1 MGRASDFRDPPL
13 RVWQVKDSEG
23 VTHEIAAHYCFNN
36 DGDGRGLV
44 FRRYQNDDPDNRT
57 EVVAAF
63 AVGHWAFYKE
73 ITSE

>member
-1 MGRASDFRDPPL
+1 MGRASDFR
-13 RVWQVKDSEG
+13 
-23 VTHEIAAHYCFNN
+23 
-36 DGDGRGLV
+36 
-44 FRRYQNDDPDNRT
+44 DPDNRT